1 MAENEIGDA
10 GILGCDAL
18 VQGADVVGHF
28 DPAVLVGGIAQ
39 ILGILGGIAVAQMV
53 LGADQIAVVGHKAG
67 KAVITAN
74 VLGDAVHQ
82 LENRLGCAV
91 FRGPGAAIEG
101 RGAVCG
107 GETKFLIDRHGKIAP
122 FVVKYFV

>member
-1 MAENEIGDA
+1 MGR
-10 GILGCDAL
+10 DAL

-28 DPAVLVGGIAQ
+28 DPAGLVGGVAQ
-39 ILGILGGIAVAQMV
+39 ILGILGGVAVAQMI
-53 LGADQIAVVGHKAG
+53 LGAEQIAMVGHKTG
-67 KAVITAN
+67 KAVIAAN

-82 LENRLGCAV
+82 LENRLRCAV
-91 FRGPGAAIEG
+91 IRNPSAAVEG